1 MTLSLIFG
9 AMVDSNALPS
19 IPPAFSVL
27 PRFIINLSVLPSEA
41 SREAARASVYD
52 DSSLETTLE
61 TLFIV
66 CISFVKKDEAK
77 GLFCASVTESGVDK
91 TIFVVLRTSAATVG
105 ASTLKKFVFVIVSA

>member
-19 IPPAFSVL
+19 IPFAFSVL
-27 PRFIINLSVLPSEA
+27 PRFIINLSVAP
-41 SREAARASVYD
+41 REAARASVYE
-52 DSSLETTLE
+52 DSSLETTLS
-61 TLFIV
+61 TPFIV
-66 CISFVKKDEAK
+66 CFSFVKKNEAK

-91 TIFVVLRTSAATVG
+91 TIFFGIRTPATIDG